1 MHPRGA
7 GPRHTPRDDPP
18 GPLSDDRLTPL
29 GPTGAAR
36 TARDL
41 VAGLRLDEPVGDRP
55 RVVAAM
61 IVSADGRAQLT
72 DRSVGLGN
80 PADRSLLRE
89 LRTGADA
96 VLAGART
103 LHAEGY
109 ATLLDPDQREHR
121 VGLGM
126 RPHPV
131 VATVSRSLDVPVAE
145 IPLFAED
152 GVPIVV
158 ATESADGTLPERGAD
173 VRVARFPDGLALPA
187 VLADLRATDGVRGLT
202 CEGGPGLLREL
213 LAQDCVDDLLVTVAP
228 KLVAGE
234 TLTMLQGDR
243 FGDRGIDLELR
254 DVHRAGDHLFLHYA
268 RGAS

>member
-1 MHPRGA
+1 
-7 GPRHTPRDDPP
+7 
-18 GPLSDDRLTPL
+18 
-29 GPTGAAR
+29 
-36 TARDL
+36 
-41 VAGLRLDEPVGDRP
+41 
-55 RVVAAM
+55 M

-96 VLAGART
+96 VLAGTRT
-103 LHAEGY
+103 LHAERY
-109 ATLLDPDQREHR
+109 ATLLDPDQRAHR
-121 VGLGM
+121 VERGL

-131 VATVSRSLDVPVAE
+131 VATVSRTLDLPVGE
-145 IPLFAED
+145 IPLFAEPD
-152 GVPIVV
+152 VPIVV
-158 ATESADGTLPERGAD
+158 ATASAGGELPDLGAP
-173 VRVARFPDGLALPA
+173 VRVARFADGLTFGA
-187 VLADLRATDGVRGLT
+187 VLADLRATDGVRGVT

-213 LAQDCVDDLLVTVAP
+213 LAQGCVDDLLVTVAP

-243 FGDRGIDLELR
+243 FGDRGLDLGLV

-268 RGAS
+268 VPGR

>member
-1 MHPRGA
+1 
-7 GPRHTPRDDPP
+7 
-18 GPLSDDRLTPL
+18 
-29 GPTGAAR
+29 
-36 TARDL
+36 
-41 VAGLRLDEPVGDRP
+41 
-55 RVVAAM
+55 M

-121 VGLGM
+121 VGQGR

-131 VATVSRSLDVPVAE
+131 VATVSRALDLPVDE
-145 IPLFAED
+145 IPLFAET

-173 VRVARFPDGLALPA
+173 VRLARFSDGLALPA
-187 VLADLRATDGVRGLT
+187 MLADLHATDGVRGLT

-213 LAQDCVDDLLVTVAP
+213 LAAGCVDDLLVTVAP

-243 FGDRGIDLELR
+243 FGDRGLDLVLL

-268 RGAS
+268 REAA